1 MNSEKQKSLPFTPRE
16 AEDIEQ
22 YGSVCMIIRDLSM
35 MLDVPEDELLEQ
47 FRDPHS
53 PLRFHFDK
61 GLIQAKTTLILNI
74 LEEAKSG
81 NLNAAILYQKA
92 IHNAQIN
99 NLKYEFFGL

>member
-1 MNSEKQKSLPFTPRE
+1 MNSEEQKSLQFTPRE

-22 YGSVCMIIRDLSM
+22 YGSVCMIIRDLAM

-61 GLIQAKTTLILNI
+61 GLVQARTTLVLNM
-74 LEEAKSG
+74 LEDAKAG
-81 NLNAAILYQKA
+81 NLNATVLYQKA
-92 IHNAQIN
+92 IHNAYIN
-99 NLKYEFFGL
+99 NLKYEYFGL